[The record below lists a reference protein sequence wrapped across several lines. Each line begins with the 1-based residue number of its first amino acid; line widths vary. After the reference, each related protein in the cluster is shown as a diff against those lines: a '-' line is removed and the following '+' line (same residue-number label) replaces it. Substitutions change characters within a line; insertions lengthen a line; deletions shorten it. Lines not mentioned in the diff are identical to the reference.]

1 MLVAVTDVFWNIV
14 IFLNTCT
21 SSVCIC
27 MHLFQLSSSA
37 STHLCDVILTVFVFA
52 CCIGAR
58 MLRESERNKKTERE
72 REVGGERE
80 RTDCH
85 REALALHCDAGS
97 RLIMA
102 VDVLNGREEEQCI
115 ALHLRTSLTHRFA
128 GPLCLAESGKR
139 SAGMKQ
145 KAGARASCRM
155 GTTKGRS
162 SLSPLYLFHCLS
174 LSLVISQVMHSV

>member
-1 MLVAVTDVFWNIV
+1 M
-14 IFLNTCT
+14 
-21 SSVCIC
+21 
-27 MHLFQLSSSA
+27 
-37 STHLCDVILTVFVFA
+37 
-52 CCIGAR
+52 
-58 MLRESERNKKTERE
+58 
-72 REVGGERE
+72 GGERE

-102 VDVLNGREEEQCI
+102 VDVLNEQGGEQCI
-115 ALHLRTSLTHRFA
+115 ALHLRTSLTHSFD
-128 GPLCLAESGKR
+128 GPLCLAERGKR

-162 SLSPLYLFHCLS
+162 SLSLCLLS
-174 LSLVISQVMHSV
+174 LSLVISQDMYSVQSIAIIVEV